1 MERYKYNSFYSLP
14 DLITF
19 CPVELRLKRLRDG
32 LTLTLSITEMRV
44 IFLTWHI
51 FSLDYKIKNV
61 RTRIDQNTRTTSAR
75 LLFPGKTLSARAWD
89 QTHTADICLHGR
101 KFPGDEFCGRKEN
114 ASKAQLIAF

>member
-19 CPVELRLKRLRDG
+19 CPVELRLKRLPYVKYHWDAG
-32 LTLTLSITEMRV
+32 NFSYMAYILTRL
-44 IFLTWHI
+44 
-51 FSLDYKIKNV
+51 YKIKNL

-75 LLFPGKTLSARAWD
+75 LLFPGKTLSARAWH